1 MVLRHF
7 SVRLGTMG
15 LAYDDWL
22 GPFYPPKTPKNRWLP
37 YYAGCFDAIEM
48 NTTFH
53 AVPTPERVSGWAAA
67 VPEHFRF
74 AVKASKQATHDVPL
88 AAAREP
94 LSVFID
100 SVRSFG
106 PRLGPIVLQLP
117 PWCGSE
123 QMPGLRTL
131 LSSLPADLRFAVEFR
146 SADWLKEPVFD
157 LLARHN
163 AAFVGLE
170 HEDHPQHALL
180 RATAD
185 FLYVRIVGKHGRY
198 DDVGR
203 EVFDP
208 TEHLESWWQRIQAA
222 AGPEVREVWVMFN
235 NDFAGFAPGTL
246 RRFAKIAGVELPV
259 PERQRGLFGED

>member
-1 MVLRHF
+1 
-7 SVRLGTMG
+7 MG

-22 GPFYPPKTPKNRWLP
+22 GPFYPPKTPKNRWLA

-53 AVPTPERVSGWAAA
+53 AVPTPERVAGWAAT
-67 VPEHFRF
+67 VPENFRF

-88 AAAREP
+88 SAAREP
-94 LSVFID
+94 LALFVD

-106 PRLGPIVLQLP
+106 SHLGPIVLQLP
-117 PWCGSE
+117 PWCGAE
-123 QMPGLRTL
+123 QTAGLRTL
-131 LSSLPADLRFAVEFR
+131 LESLPADLRFAVEFR
-146 SADWLKEPVFD
+146 SADWLGEPTFD
-157 LLARHN
+157 LLARYN
-163 AAFVGLE
+163 VAFVGLE
-170 HEDHPQHALL
+170 HEDHPRHALV

-208 TEHLESWWQRIQAA
+208 TEQLETWWRRIEAA

-235 NDFAGFAPGTL
+235 NDFAGFAPATL
-246 RRFAKIAGVELPV
+246 RRFARIAGVDLPT
-259 PERQRGLFGED
+259 PERQRGLFEE

>member
-1 MVLRHF
+1 
-7 SVRLGTMG
+7 MG

-37 YYAGCFDAIEM
+37 YYAGMFNAIEL

-53 AVPTPERVSGWAAA
+53 AVPTPDRVAGWAAA

-94 LSVFID
+94 LAAFID

-106 PRLGPIVLQLP
+106 SRLGPILLQLP
-117 PWCGSE
+117 PWCGVE
-123 QMPGLRTL
+123 QTSGLQTL
-131 LSSLPADLRFAVEFR
+131 LASLPADLRFAVEFR
-146 SADWLKEPVFD
+146 SADWLTESTFE

-170 HEDHPQHALL
+170 HEDHPQHAQV
-180 RATAD
+180 RATTD

-198 DDVGR
+198 DDIGR

-208 TEHLESWWQRIQAA
+208 TEQLEAWWRRIEAA
-222 AGPEVREVWVMFN
+222 AGPEVREVWVTFN
-235 NDFAGFAPGTL
+235 NDFAGFAPATL
-246 RRFAKIAGVELPV
+246 RRFAKIAGVELAKP
-259 PERQRGLFGED
+259 PRQRDLFEE